1 MITGAMLRDAVISA
15 ANNIGNYR
23 TQVDELNV
31 FPVPDGDTGT
41 NMSMTISNAAKEVR
55 FIEDNASIEQVAKI
69 VSSSLLRGA
78 RGNSGVILSLIFRGF
93 EKGLSGCYEAAGPTI
108 ATALRLGAE
117 QAYKAVMKPVEGTIL
132 TVIRVAAEEAEKA
145 AGGASAEKVWEIACE
160 AAKRALADTPNLLP
174 ALKKAKVV
182 DSGGQGLVYIMEGM
196 RSVFSDNVIIEG
208 DTVET
213 QAAAVIRDVIHAEE
227 HIKYGYCTELL
238 ISKKPGSFLD
248 SLLLRAYL
256 ETIGDSVVVVDD
268 DDVIKVH
275 VHTDEPGSVL
285 TKAREYGEFE
295 NVKIDNI
302 RRQHRNIVWGA
313 NQHREDLHTHE
324 EDVEIKDFG
333 FVAVAAGEG
342 LKELFQSLG
351 VDGVVSGGQT
361 MNPSTEDILNEINRT
376 PANTVFVLPNN
387 KNIIL
392 TAEQSVSLTS
402 KKVRVIPTKSIPE
415 GIAAMLA
422 FDPDLDEET
431 NHLNLNKAAGQV
443 QTAQVTFAAR
453 DSVVNGQN
461 VKKGQ
466 MLGMENGKITVVDN
480 DAVSAALKTTRHL
493 MKKNTS
499 VVTIIYGEGV
509 TEEDAE
515 RLQKQ
520 IESKAPSGAEV
531 VIVNG
536 GQPVYYFI
544 VSIE

>member
-1 MITGAMLRDAVISA
+1 MITGAMLRDALISA

-41 NMSMTISNAAKEVR
+41 NMSMTIQNAAKAVR
-55 FIEDNASIEQVAKI
+55 FVEDSASVEQVAKI
-69 VSSSLLRGA
+69 VSSALLRGA

-93 EKGLSGCYEAAGPTI
+93 EKGLRGCFEAAGPTI
-108 ATALRLGAE
+108 ATALKLGAE

-145 AGGASAEKVWEIACE
+145 ADEESAEKVWEIACE

-208 DTVET
+208 ESVEP
-213 QAAAVIRDVIHAEE
+213 QAAAVIRDVIHSEE
-227 HIKYGYCTELL
+227 QIKYGYCTELL

-268 DDVIKVH
+268 DDIIKVH
-275 VHTDEPGSVL
+275 VHTDDPGSVL
-285 TKAREYGEFE
+285 TKAKEYGEFE
-295 NVKIDNI
+295 NIKIDNM

-313 NQHREDLHTHE
+313 NQHMDTSGTHDE
-324 EDVEIKDFG
+324 SAEMKDFG

-342 LKELFQSLG
+342 LMELFTSLG
-351 VDGVVSGGQT
+351 VDRMVSGGQT
-361 MNPSTEDILNEINRT
+361 MNPSTEDILNEINKT

-392 TAEQSVSLTS
+392 TAEQTLSLTS
-402 KKVRVIPTKSIPE
+402 KKVRVIPTKTIPE
-415 GIAAMLA
+415 GIAALLA
-422 FDPDLDEET
+422 FDPDADEET
-431 NHLNLNKAAGQV
+431 NHLNMNKAAEQV

-466 MLGMENGKITVVDN
+466 MLGMENGKITVIDDN
-480 DAVSAALKTTRHL
+480 PVSAAFKTTKRL
-493 MKKNTS
+493 LKKSTS
-499 VVTIIYGEGV
+499 VITIIYGEGV

-515 RLQKQ
+515 KLKKL
-520 IESKAPSGAEV
+520 IEAKAPSGAEV
-531 VIVNG
+531 VVVNG

-544 VSIE
+544 VSVE